1 MSKSPE
7 KNNSGVH
14 KAQKD
19 GADKLEKEREVR
31 TVSETSCPQN
41 TGISKEE
48 LEALGIQMDE
58 GDPCLNKTPADI
70 SGKTSSGKSKIY
82 REPAEE
88 ISGEPER
95 KSHKK
100 AAGISEEELNELG
113 IQLDE
118 PVIPSKESPEISGEK
133 NEEPVPE
140 PESPGT
146 EEGIPGEPSES
157 PVPPAPLENLAD
169 IERRLEQIAS
179 EPDISE
185 TEGDEE
191 NYEATAAISRE
202 ELIALGLKTES
213 SPEYPEESLRPEELG
228 GDQYADIE
236 ANYEATVA
244 ISREELS
251 ALGLKRNSPEQPEEF
266 PPEEPPDFEANY
278 EATVAISREELAALG
293 LKRNASSEPPEESL
307 PEGPSDFEENYEAT
321 VAISRQELAALGL
334 KKESSPEYS
343 EEPPDFER
351 DYEATVAISR
361 QELRELGLQAEAQA
375 QEQEV
380 PHPSEEHIETRPEP
394 SEVPADTPKEKTE
407 SPKAAEPRD
416 FEGDVSR
423 GESDECIPEIK
434 EEQIFNGNITIS
446 RGQLKV
452 EADTCSED
460 YSASELEDEFYRR
473 AVAKDHGHNKYK
485 FIRKL
490 VSGGMGSILK
500 VQDQDLNR
508 LSAMKVILPRFKSNE
523 DTLCDFITEAKI
535 TGLLEH
541 PNVIPVHELGL
552 LRDTG
557 LFFTMKLLGQG
568 ESLNDILTE
577 IRRGNPEYV
586 EKYNTYHLLNIF
598 RKVCDAVS
606 YSHSVNIVHRDIKP
620 HNIMVGDYGEVLL
633 MDWGIAQFVGNP
645 EAEKDPVIREVR
657 GDIERYTKGKKD
669 MIKGS
674 PTYMSP
680 EQVIG
685 EPHLLDKR
693 SDIFLLGSTLYHM
706 FTFEAPYFGK
716 DIYEILRKAETGD
729 LVPPQ
734 IRNPA
739 TQIPEEICRIIMK
752 AMAHRKEDRYQ
763 TVEELANDIDDLI
776 SGKWSRQEKKV
787 FQPGEMLMREGEE
800 GEEAYLILSGEVQ
813 VVKESEGHKIV
824 LATLKEGDVI
834 GEMSLI
840 SKEKLTRSA
849 SVEALERTE
858 AAVLTKHVISQN
870 LKKLPP
876 YMEKI
881 VATLTDRL
889 REANTKIHPHASGD
903 CTHIILKQLRM
914 VYKDRSSKKARNLGL
929 PLKDLIEEI
938 SADLGLSRKKVEAV
952 LSKALE
958 VNLISAKKD
967 KIYVPDMSELTHF
980 SDSKKP

>member
-1 MSKSPE
+1 
-7 KNNSGVH
+7 V
-14 KAQKD
+14 
-19 GADKLEKEREVR
+19 
-31 TVSETSCPQN
+31 
-41 TGISKEE
+41 
-48 LEALGIQMDE
+48 
-58 GDPCLNKTPADI
+58 
-70 SGKTSSGKSKIY
+70 
-82 REPAEE
+82 
-88 ISGEPER
+88 
-95 KSHKK
+95 
-100 AAGISEEELNELG
+100 
-113 IQLDE
+113 
-118 PVIPSKESPEISGEK
+118 
-133 NEEPVPE
+133 
-140 PESPGT
+140 
-146 EEGIPGEPSES
+146 
-157 PVPPAPLENLAD
+157 
-169 IERRLEQIAS
+169 
-179 EPDISE
+179 
-185 TEGDEE
+185 
-191 NYEATAAISRE
+191 AISRE
-202 ELIALGLKTES
+202 ELAALGLKKET
-213 SPEYPEESLRPEELG
+213 SPEPPEDSPPEQPPDFE
-228 GDQYADIE
+228 E
-236 ANYEATVA
+236 NYEATVA

-251 ALGLKRNSPEQPEEF
+251 ALGLKKETSPD
-266 PPEEPPDFEANY
+266 PPEEP
-278 EATVAISREELAALG
+278 S
-293 LKRNASSEPPEESL
+293 
-307 PEGPSDFEENYEAT
+307 
-321 VAISRQELAALGL
+321 
-334 KKESSPEYS
+334 
-343 EEPPDFER
+343 DFER

-361 QELRELGLQAEAQA
+361 QELRELGLKAEAREA
-375 QEQEV
+375 DLTE
-380 PHPSEEHIETRPEP
+380 PPEEHIETEPAP
-394 SEVPADTPKEKTE
+394 SEVPAYTPKEETD
-407 SPKAAEPRD
+407 SPKASEQNS
-416 FEGDVSR
+416 EGDVSR
-423 GESDECIPEIK
+423 GILGISDECILETK
-434 EEQIFNGNITIS
+434 EEPKRIFNGNVTIS
-446 RGQLKV
+446 RGELKIESDV
-452 EADTCSED
+452 CSED

-490 VSGGMGSILK
+490 VSGGMGSIFK

-568 ESLNDILTE
+568 ESLNDILNE

-606 YSHSVNIVHRDIKP
+606 YSHSFNIVHRDIKP

-645 EAEKDPVIREVR
+645 GDENDPTIREVR
-657 GDIERYTKGKKD
+657 EDIEKYTKGKKD

-752 AMAHRKEDRYQ
+752 AMAHRKENRYQ
-763 TVEELANDIDDLI
+763 NVEELASDIDDLI

-840 SKEKLTRSA
+840 SKEKVTRSA
-849 SVEALERTE
+849 SVEALKKTE
-858 AAVLTKHVISQN
+858 AAILTKHVISQN

-914 VYKDRSSKKARNLGL
+914 IYKDRSSKKARNLGV

-938 SADLGLSRKKVEAV
+938 SSDLGLSRKKVEAV

-958 VNLISAKKD
+958 VNLISDKKD
-967 KIYVPDMSELTHF
+967 KIYIPDMSELAHF
-980 SDSKKP
+980 ADSKKS